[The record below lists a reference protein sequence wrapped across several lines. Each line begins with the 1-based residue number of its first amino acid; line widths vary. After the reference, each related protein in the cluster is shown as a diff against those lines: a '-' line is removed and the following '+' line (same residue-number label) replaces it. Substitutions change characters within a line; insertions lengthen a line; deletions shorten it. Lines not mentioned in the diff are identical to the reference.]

1 MILATSDGT
10 RKNKCEEYNIVAANY
25 SLIER
30 ETEREEMMEA
40 ILQL

>member
-10 RKNKCEEYNIVAANY
+10 RRNKCEEYNIVAANY
-25 SLIER
+25 SHRER
-30 ETEREEMMEA
+30 ETEREKVMEA